1 MKKSFI
7 ITCLAAALIS
17 TSCSDFLNVEPTD
30 STDAPTAIATSKDA
44 QVVINGLMS
53 KLTSSDYYG
62 RTFPLYA
69 DAKGGDITI
78 GSQGRG
84 YDALYVFNHSESSN
98 AYSGFWSQGYHCIL
112 QVNNLLGA
120 IETMQ
125 SQGSAEDFDDKIGQ
139 ALTLRALVYFDL
151 VRLYGEPYNEDKTA
165 LGVPNITE
173 VLPNEAKE
181 LRNTVEENYA
191 QIISDLTAAEDLL
204 SDDKSNGFVNYYG
217 NLALQSRVYLYME
230 DYDKAL
236 TAAQKVMDSE
246 KYTLYSNDEWAAS
259 WTKEFGT
266 ESILEFGIYPNE
278 EDLGN
283 TSLGAMYRKKG
294 HGSTS
299 ILGYFIA
306 STDFLTKLSEDMTDV
321 RWAVMEEDEFSETSE
336 HPAERLGS
344 SYKYSG
350 STSLAGDKN
359 ASNSTAVNIK
369 VIRLSEVYLNA
380 AEAAFLKPAPDK
392 KAAVTYL
399 NAIRKR
405 SPGLVPATAATLTFD
420 MIKSERGKELFTEG
434 HRFFDKIRWN
444 DNITFDDALG
454 SIPTIH
460 REKTIDR
467 TFYKTILPISID
479 EINANPEIEA
489 QQNPG
494 Y

>member
-1 MKKSFI
+1 MKKSFL
-7 ITCLAAALIS
+7 ITCLATALIS

-30 STDAPTAIATSKDA
+30 SADASTAITTSQDA

-62 RTFPLYA
+62 RTFPLYG
-69 DAKGGDITI
+69 DAKGGDLTI

-84 YDALYVFNHSESSN
+84 YDALYVFNHAESSN
-98 AYSGFWSQGYHCIL
+98 SYSGLWAQGYHCLL
-112 QVNNLLGA
+112 QINNLLAA
-120 IETMQ
+120 IETMK
-125 SQGSAEDFDDKIGQ
+125 SEGSTEDFDDKIGQ
-139 ALTLRALVYFDL
+139 ALTLRALIYFDL

-165 LGVPNITE
+165 LGVPSITE
-173 VLPNEAKE
+173 VLPNEAKK
-181 LRNTVEENYA
+181 LRNTVEENYT
-191 QIISDLTAAEDLL
+191 QIVTDLLAAESLL
-204 SDDKSNGFVNYYG
+204 NDGKTNGFVNYYG
-217 NLALQSRVYLYME
+217 NIALQSRVYLYME

-236 TAAQKVMDSE
+236 AAAEKVIESRE
-246 KYTLYSNDEWAAS
+246 YTLYSNTEWATS
-259 WTKEFGT
+259 WTKEFGA
-266 ESILEFGIYPNE
+266 ESILEFGVYPNE
-278 EDLGN
+278 GDLGN

-294 HGSTS
+294 HGSSS

-306 STDFLTKLSEDMTDV
+306 STDFLSKLSEDTTDV
-321 RWAVMEEDEFSETSE
+321 RWAVMEEDEFSETSD

-380 AEAAFLKPAPDK
+380 AEAALLKPAPDK
-392 KAAVTYL
+392 EKAATYL

-405 SPGLVPATAATLTFD
+405 SPALLPATSASLTFD
-420 MIKSERGKELFTEG
+420 MIKTERSKELFTEG

-444 DNITFDDALG
+444 DIITFDDALG

>member
-7 ITCLAAALIS
+7 ITCLFAALIS
-17 TSCSDFLNVEPTD
+17 TSCSDFLDVEPTD
-30 STDAPTAIATSKDA
+30 STEAPTAITTAKDA

-53 KLTSSDYYG
+53 KLTDEDYYG

-69 DAKGGDITI
+69 DAKGGDLTI

-84 YDALYVFNHSESSN
+84 YDALYVFNHAESTNS
-98 AYSGFWSQGYHCIL
+98 YDGLWSQGYHCLL
-112 QVNNLLGA
+112 QVNNLLAA
-120 IETMQ
+120 IETMKA
-125 SQGSAEDFDDKIGQ
+125 QGSTEDFDDKIGQ
-139 ALTLRALVYFDL
+139 ALTLRALIYFDL
-151 VRLYGEPYNEDKTA
+151 VRLYGEPYNEDKSA
-165 LGVPNITE
+165 FGVPNITE

-181 LRNTVEENYA
+181 LRNTVEENYT

-204 SDDKSNGFVNYYG
+204 SQEKRSGFVNYYG

-236 TAAQKVMDSE
+236 LAAEKVISS
-246 KYTLYSNDEWAAS
+246 KQYTLYSNEEWASS
-259 WTKEFGT
+259 WTKEFGS
-266 ESILEFGIYPNE
+266 ESILEFAIYPNE

-294 HGSTS
+294 HGSSS

-306 STDFLTKLSEDMTDV
+306 STDFLAELSEDPTDV
-321 RWAVMEEDEFSETSE
+321 RWAVMEEDEFSKTSD
-336 HPAERLGS
+336 HPAVRLGS

-350 STSLAGDKN
+350 STTLSGDKN
-359 ASNSTAVNIK
+359 LNNSTAVNIK

-380 AEAAFLKPAPDK
+380 AEAALLKPAADK
-392 KAAVTYL
+392 EKAASYL
-399 NAIRKR
+399 NEIRKR
-405 SPGLVPATAATLTFD
+405 SPALVQATATSITFD
-420 MIKSERGKELFTEG
+420 MVKSERSKELFTEG

-444 DNITFDDALG
+444 DSITFDDALG